1 MWFSKPLSSPSWLVS
16 HFFTPGRPMSCQN
29 LVALWI
35 RGTLPVWKRFDRS
48 QWLHDATPEKPMVWW
63 YVDPKCAHQG
73 SEDDLQRTSADSGHG
88 WGWFN
93 EMAMD
98 QYLYIPFLMGWTSI
112 YQLFW
117 CSPGVPRFWHTAR
130 LVSLSCLSMWMYT
143 WDLWRSG
150 ASFFDRETVV
160 G

>member
-1 MWFSKPLSSPSWLVS
+1 MACQSLF
-16 HFFTPGRPMSCQN
+16 HARPTY
-29 LVALWI
+29 V
-35 RGTLPVWKRFDRS
+35 LPK
-48 QWLHDATPEKPMVWW
+48 L
-63 YVDPKCAHQG
+63 G
-73 SEDDLQRTSADSGHG
+73 SFVDSGHIARVEKVWPQPMTARRDSG
-88 WGWFN
+88 ETDGLMICWPKMCPPGIRRRSSADFSGFRAWLGMVN